1 MKQWDHPRVTKH
13 QRLSKLKDASS
24 VNFLRNPRYRYGK
37 GSPTPFLQRRNAK
50 ETHLSPLFQDWR
62 QLLSTANTEH
72 CRVLASCCTNCMEG
86 KLLLFLIPSPNT
98 ICLWRILS
106 SLSIIPLGKAA
117 HSRRCRQYQLSLL
130 VMEKKTWPL
139 YVKA

>member
-1 MKQWDHPRVTKH
+1 MKQWDHPSVTKH

-24 VNFLRNPRYRYGK
+24 VNFLRNPEVQIW
-37 GSPTPFLQRRNAK
+37 QRRNAK

-86 KLLLFLIPSPNT
+86 KLLLFLTPSPST
-98 ICLWRILS
+98 IFLWRILS

>member
-24 VNFLRNPRYRYGK
+24 VNFLRNPEVQIW
-37 GSPTPFLQRRNAK
+37 QRRNAK

-62 QLLSTANTEH
+62 QILSTANTEH

>member
-1 MKQWDHPRVTKH
+1 MKQWDHPSVTKH

-24 VNFLRNPRYRYGK
+24 VNFLRNPEVQIW
-37 GSPTPFLQRRNAK
+37 QRRNAK
-50 ETHLSPLFQDWR
+50 ETHFSPLFQDWR

-86 KLLLFLIPSPNT
+86 KLLLFLTPSPNT

>member
-24 VNFLRNPRYRYGK
+24 VNFLRNPEVQIW
-37 GSPTPFLQRRNAK
+37 QRRNAK

-86 KLLLFLIPSPNT
+86 KLLLFLTPSPNT

>member
-1 MKQWDHPRVTKH
+1 MKQWDHPSVTKH

-24 VNFLRNPRYRYGK
+24 VNFLRNPEVQIW
-37 GSPTPFLQRRNAK
+37 QRRNAK

-62 QLLSTANTEH
+62 QILSTANTEH

-86 KLLLFLIPSPNT
+86 KLLLFLTPSPNT

>member
-24 VNFLRNPRYRYGK
+24 VNFLRNPEVQIW
-37 GSPTPFLQRRNAK
+37 QRRNAK

-62 QLLSTANTEH
+62 QILSTVNTEH

-86 KLLLFLIPSPNT
+86 KLLLFLTPSPST
-98 ICLWRILS
+98 IFLWRILS

>member
-24 VNFLRNPRYRYGK
+24 VNFLRNPEVQIW
-37 GSPTPFLQRRNAK
+37 QRRNAK

-86 KLLLFLIPSPNT
+86 KLLLFLTPSPST
-98 ICLWRILS
+98 IFLWRILS

>member
-24 VNFLRNPRYRYGK
+24 VNFLRNPEVQIW
-37 GSPTPFLQRRNAK
+37 QRRNAK

>member
-1 MKQWDHPRVTKH
+1 MKQWDHPSVTKH

-24 VNFLRNPRYRYGK
+24 VNFLRNPEVQIW
-37 GSPTPFLQRRNAK
+37 QRRNAK
-50 ETHLSPLFQDWR
+50 ETHFSPLFQDWR

>member
-1 MKQWDHPRVTKH
+1 MKQWDHPSVTKH

-24 VNFLRNPRYRYGK
+24 VNFLRNPEVQIW
-37 GSPTPFLQRRNAK
+37 QRRNAK

>member
-24 VNFLRNPRYRYGK
+24 VNFLRNPEVQIW
-37 GSPTPFLQRRNAK
+37 QRRNAK

-62 QLLSTANTEH
+62 QILSTANTEH

-86 KLLLFLIPSPNT
+86 KLLLFLTPSPNT

>member
-24 VNFLRNPRYRYGK
+24 VNFLRNPEVQIW
-37 GSPTPFLQRRNAK
+37 QRRNAK

-62 QLLSTANTEH
+62 QILSTANTED

-86 KLLLFLIPSPNT
+86 KLLLFLTPSPNT
-98 ICLWRILS
+98 IFLWRILS

>member
-24 VNFLRNPRYRYGK
+24 VNFLRNPEVQIW
-37 GSPTPFLQRRNAK
+37 QRRNAK

-62 QLLSTANTEH
+62 QILSTANTEH

-86 KLLLFLIPSPNT
+86 KLLLFLTPSPST
-98 ICLWRILS
+98 IFLWRILS